1 MPQLITP
8 RRPLSPHCPSL
19 PSARPRDILSIII
32 FLQKVSLLI
41 IEVTQCK
48 EKTKQK
54 TTTTKILKSPYTKRI
69 ACFTSRKFL
78 AFESGNHLHI
88 LRNYCLEESIGH
100 GWGGVVKVARL
111 GGCGPEPP
119 SLYQDECPP
128 LARGQ
133 VLHLTVPL
141 WQPSWITAWGQP
153 GEALWQGPS
162 GEGHWA
168 STDVQVGIQE
178 MRSRRHRGHASL
190 EKGCWQQ
197 WNSRHEEAVT
207 GSKHIGDRGQL
218 GALLAAR

>member
-1 MPQLITP
+1 MPQLIRP

-100 GWGGVVKVARL
+100 GWGGGEGGEVGGMWAR
-111 GGCGPEPP
+111 
-119 SLYQDECPP
+119 
-128 LARGQ
+128 AT
-133 VLHLTVPL
+133 LTVPGRMSPAG
-141 WQPSWITAWGQP
+141 QRSGPPSHSPPVAAQLDHSLGTAW
-153 GEALWQGPS
+153 
-162 GEGHWA
+162 
-168 STDVQVGIQE
+168 
-178 MRSRRHRGHASL
+178 
-190 EKGCWQQ
+190 
-197 WNSRHEEAVT
+197 
-207 GSKHIGDRGQL
+207 
-218 GALLAAR
+218 